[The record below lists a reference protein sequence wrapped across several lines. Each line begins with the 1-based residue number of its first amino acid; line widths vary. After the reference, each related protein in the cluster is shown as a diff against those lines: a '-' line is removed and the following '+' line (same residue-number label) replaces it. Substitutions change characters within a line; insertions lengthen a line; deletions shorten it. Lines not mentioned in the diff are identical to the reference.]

1 MKMKNIRLYYHI
13 FINLILL
20 SAYTSFHSLAV
31 VVDSSKVIVRK
42 PQESQINAFRKL
54 KDYQYGTEQVNYV
67 ENWWSRLLRQLFEWF
82 SKNFSGV
89 GNPNFWKGVAYFF
102 VASVVVFIILKLIGV
117 NFDGLFKKKSKYDIP
132 YETIEENIHQINFN
146 EAISEAVA
154 QKNYR
159 LAVRLYYLKALKEL
173 SDAGLI
179 HWQINKTN
187 QSYVYELQS
196 STLKTSFNQVTR
208 QFEYTWYG
216 DFPIDEEHFVEIRE
230 DFLKFS
236 NQII

>member
-13 FINLILL
+13 CINLILL

-31 VVDSSKVIVRK
+31 FVDSSKVIVRK

-67 ENWWSRLLRQLFEWF
+67 ETWWRRLLRQFFEWL
-82 SKNFSGV
+82 SGSLSGV
-89 GNPNFWKGVAYFF
+89 GNPYFWKGLAYFF
-102 VASVVVFIILKLIGV
+102 IASVVVFVILKLIGV
-117 NFDGLFKKKSKYDIP
+117 NFDGLFSKKSKYDIP

-146 EAISEAVA
+146 EAITDAVA

-230 DFLKFS
+230 DFLNFS